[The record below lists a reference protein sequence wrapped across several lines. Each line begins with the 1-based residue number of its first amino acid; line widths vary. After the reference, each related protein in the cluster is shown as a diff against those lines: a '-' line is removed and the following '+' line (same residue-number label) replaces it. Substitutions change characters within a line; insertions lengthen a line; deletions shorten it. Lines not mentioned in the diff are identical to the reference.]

1 MIASSKVEK
10 RAFVRLMTRL
20 IFPQVGTSGAHCRW
34 LTSLSVTRVT
44 VWGQAHLL
52 NNLRLVVIREAL
64 GLGSHHYCII
74 RSEVP
79 NFASK
84 VLLLM

>member
-1 MIASSKVEK
+1 MAWNLREEEALARISDHVIASSKVEK

-44 VWGQAHLL
+44 IWG
-52 NNLRLVVIREAL
+52 
-64 GLGSHHYCII
+64 
-74 RSEVP
+74 
-79 NFASK
+79 
-84 VLLLM
+84 